1 MKYADIKQSCQWI
14 GSVGAI
20 VVSTAAASVSAA
32 EQIYVQ
38 YSFLELSIPVT
49 ELETYAKNGQLSE
62 TLQTY
67 AEYLKPEQL
76 QQLRAALSTKLTL
89 PPRTLSSLLS
99 SPVGEALLAR
109 ASTIIQSKSQGAS
122 PDALNT
128 ALVAAASDPEGLTLI
143 SLMRHFPDAG
153 IQVDVTE
160 GVALFQSVEQLVQQT
175 QAAVALIQKQA
186 LATPPTGAADS
197 AVLQSLQ
204 KPGPFRSDTLTIQ
217 LQDNTPKRLQIAGK
231 ARQFPADL
239 YIPRRSDQAP
249 IIVISHGFSADRS
262 AYASFAKHLASY
274 GFVVAVPEHPGSSAK
289 QTQAWLAG
297 EIDQPSQ
304 ALEFIDRPLDVSYL
318 LDDLTRRSKTDPQL
332 KGRLNL
338 NQVGV
343 MGHSFGGYTA
353 LAVGGGKINFAALRQ
368 ACGPEVKMTLNISQI
383 LQCQVLKL
391 PQKEYVLSDPR
402 IKAVL
407 AVSPVTRSVFG
418 KEGLGQIQAP
428 VMFIS
433 SSMDTVTPSL
443 LEQVQPFTW
452 LPESRKY
459 LVMIQSASHYS
470 TSDKQRA
477 NQTLWEFPDSLV
489 GPTPAVARSYLK
501 ALGTSFFQTELLQ
514 QSPATLSSSAVQQL
528 SQPTLP
534 LSLVRQLSM
543 QNLKPVLKPVLSSK
557 TAP

>member
-1 MKYADIKQSCQWI
+1 MKYADIKQYCQWI

-20 VVSTAAASVSAA
+20 VVSAAASSVSAA
-32 EQIYVQ
+32 EQVYVQ

-67 AEYLKPEQL
+67 AEYLQPEQL
-76 QQLRAALSTKLTL
+76 QQLRAALTTKLNL
-89 PPRTLSSLLS
+89 PPRRLSSLLS
-99 SPVGEALLAR
+99 TPVGEALLAR

-143 SLMRHFPDAG
+143 SLMRHFPDVG

-186 LATPPTGAADS
+186 IATPPTSAADS
-197 AVLQSLQ
+197 AVLESLQ
-204 KPGPFRSDTLTIQ
+204 KSGPFKSDTLTIQ
-217 LQDNTPKRLQIAGK
+217 LQDNTPKRLQLTGK
-231 ARQFPADL
+231 VRQFPADL
-239 YIPRRSDQAP
+239 YMPRRSEPAP

-318 LDDLTRRSKTDPQL
+318 LDDLTQRSTTDPQL

-353 LAVGGGKINFAALRQ
+353 LAVGGGKLNFAALR
-368 ACGPEVKMTLNISQI
+368 
-383 LQCQVLKL
+383 
-391 PQKEYVLSDPR
+391 
-402 IKAVL
+402 
-407 AVSPVTRSVFG
+407 
-418 KEGLGQIQAP
+418 
-428 VMFIS
+428 
-433 SSMDTVTPSL
+433 
-443 LEQVQPFTW
+443 
-452 LPESRKY
+452 
-459 LVMIQSASHYS
+459 
-470 TSDKQRA
+470 
-477 NQTLWEFPDSLV
+477 
-489 GPTPAVARSYLK
+489 
-501 ALGTSFFQTELLQ
+501 
-514 QSPATLSSSAVQQL
+514 
-528 SQPTLP
+528 
-534 LSLVRQLSM
+534 
-543 QNLKPVLKPVLSSK
+543 
-557 TAP
+557 